1 MAKNRSKF
9 YTNQPVVF
17 RYGTRKLVG
26 KVFLIKPVGK
36 QFIYDVLCEDG
47 KIYEE
52 LKVDTPLNLCIDTYL
67 TKLFYKKYDISV
79 DMIPQMTKSRN
90 IEDDVFLPTA
100 AEVTEEEPEVEVKDY
115 SVDYDEENPDLD

>member
-17 RYGTRKLVG
+17 RYGNRKLVG
-26 KVFLIKPVGK
+26 KVFLIKPIGK
-36 QFIYDVLCEDG
+36 TFIYDVLCEDG

-100 AEVTEEEPEVEVKDY
+100 SEVTESEPEVEVRDY
-115 SVDYDEENPDLD
+115 AVDYDEENPDLD